1 MACALT
7 EPDNYPDYLKRI
19 LKNIA
24 VGNDTD
30 LQACACS
37 LRSPLTT
44 EGCPAIGGDG
54 KNGLFPFCTEESA
67 DSKYAIW
74 SLEKAMETY
83 WRVRTWRFTASGVE
97 RTYDYPDDG
106 ENTDSPFSTTIE
118 GITSTDG
125 DYNTN
130 TKQENLVCSNFFYR
144 NYPGSTYDNTDVEI
158 RFNSGT
164 VEPAKKV
171 GDLYD
176 SSIYGYVLDGDNGWE
191 YGFNYDRTPNVG
203 SLSIL
208 GATVPIGAFYDY
220 DDQNE
225 YETEVVYLSATLTPT
240 SYWS

>member
-1 MACALT
+1 MACGLT
-7 EPDNYPDYLKRI
+7 SGADYPDYLKRI
-19 LKNIA
+19 LKIID

-30 LQACACS
+30 LKACACS
-37 LRSPLTT
+37 LISPLAT
-44 EGCPAIGGDG
+44 EGCPAPAIGGDG
-54 KNGLFPFCTEESA
+54 KIGAFPFCTQESA

-83 WRVRTWRFTASGVE
+83 WRVRTWSFTANGVE
-97 RTYDYPDDG
+97 RWYDYPDDG
-106 ENTDSPFSTTIE
+106 DGNVDIPFSTSVQ

-158 RFNSGT
+158 SFNSGT
-164 VEPAKKV
+164 VQPAKKV

-191 YGFNYDRTPNVG
+191 YGFDYNRTPNVG

-208 GATVPIGAFYDY
+208 GATVPISAFYDY

-225 YETEVVYLSATLTPT
+225 YLTEVISLTPT